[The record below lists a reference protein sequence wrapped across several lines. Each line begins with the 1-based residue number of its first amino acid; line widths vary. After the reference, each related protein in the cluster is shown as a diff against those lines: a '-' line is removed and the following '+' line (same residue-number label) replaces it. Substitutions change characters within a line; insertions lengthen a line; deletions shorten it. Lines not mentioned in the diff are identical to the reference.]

1 MSLISKFILQLLPV
15 DMYSIG
21 DTTKLRVLT
30 YASEGKTISTTEV
43 KITLNGFL
51 LKLSTIN
58 VDLNKGSVYSFSTP
72 AKWRACTGN
81 LITSHSGKVSILLGS
96 DNHLVFPK
104 EEGPD
109 DEGAALWRSIITQK
123 AIINGS
129 IDQKIITWTDPE
141 SGFNINT
148 VCIQSFS
155 IHSLQE

>member
-96 DNHLVFPK
+96 D
-104 EEGPD
+104 
-109 DEGAALWRSIITQK
+109 
-123 AIINGS
+123 
-129 IDQKIITWTDPE
+129 PE